1 VFVRLGL
8 KSLPSTNT
16 LAHYQK
22 ILITAVKSFITL
34 APGHGWF
41 SNGFRR
47 REHRFEY
54 GGNVDHQRL
63 EIEEGPT
70 SGHHLRSLYGPAGRN
85 LIKLFFHRLEFCAIV
100 F

>member
-1 VFVRLGL
+1 MFVRLGL

-22 ILITAVKSFITL
+22 NLITAVKSFITL
-34 APGHGWF
+34 APGHGWL
-41 SNGFRR
+41 SNGFGR

-54 GGNVDHQRL
+54 GGNVDHRRL

-70 SGHHLRSLYGPAGRN
+70 SGHHLRPLHGSAGGN
-85 LIKLFFHRLEFCAIV
+85 LIKLFFHHLEFRAIV